1 MAERIAARLDWL
13 YVVTATLLTA
23 HEIDS
28 AYWREWTLFGL
39 PGGIQFFVLAN
50 IPLSLLFLYGLVR
63 VAREPKAGAW
73 FAALLSAAGVAAFG
87 IHMWLLWQ
95 GHAEF
100 RLPVSVAVLVAA
112 LLSSILLGW
121 RSVGVLRSGG

>member
-1 MAERIAARLDWL
+1 MAERTTARLDWL

-28 AYWREWTLFGL
+28 AYWREWTLVGM
-39 PGGIQFFVLAN
+39 PGGIQIFVLAN
-50 IPLSLLFLYGLVR
+50 VPLSLLFLYGLVR

-73 FAALLSAAGVAAFG
+73 FAALLSGAGVAAFG
-87 IHMWLLWQ
+87 IHMWLFWQ

-100 RLPVSVAVLVAA
+100 RLPVSVGVLVGA

-121 RSVGVLRSGG
+121 RSIGVLRFGR